1 MQHKRLLQTSQQL
14 QEQIATIQ
22 HQIHNA
28 PDGHIVCCHGK
39 TNCKWYHS
47 DGHSKRYIPKAER
60 SLAEQLAL
68 KKYNSY
74 VLDELVQ
81 EKKALDAYLH
91 WMPTEKKS
99 EQLLLQ
105 PGYADLLATHF
116 QPLSKE
122 LSDWTNC
129 TYDQNPQHPEHLLH
143 KTPAGHSVRSKS
155 EAMIDSLLYTN
166 KLPFRYEC
174 PLTLGGITIYPDFT
188 IRHPITGKTYYWE
201 HFGMMNDP
209 TYSRHT
215 ISKLQFYIS
224 HGIIPSIDL
233 ITTYETSQTPLTTEM
248 IHKIIDY
255 YFLS

>member
-1 MQHKRLLQTSQQL
+1 MQYKHLLQTSQQL
-14 QEQIATIQ
+14 QEQITTLQ

-39 TNCKWYHS
+39 THCKWYHS
-47 DGHSKRYIPKAER
+47 DGHSKRYIPRADR

-74 VLDELVQ
+74 VLDELSQ
-81 EKKALDAYLH
+81 EKKAIDSYLH
-91 WMPTEKKS
+91 WMPTEKRS

-105 PGYADLLATHF
+105 PGYADLLAAHF
-116 QPLSKE
+116 RPLSTE
-122 LSDWTNC
+122 LSDWMNC
-129 TYDQNPQHPEHLLH
+129 TYEQNQKHPEHLLH

-166 KLPFRYEC
+166 QIPFRYEC
-174 PLTLGGITIYPDFT
+174 SLTIGGTTIYPDFT
-188 IRHPITGKTYYWE
+188 IRHPVTGKTYYWE
-201 HFGMMNDP
+201 HFGMMDDP
-209 TYSRHT
+209 AYSKHT
-215 ISKLQFYIS
+215 ISKLQFYIY

-255 YFLS
+255 YFLT